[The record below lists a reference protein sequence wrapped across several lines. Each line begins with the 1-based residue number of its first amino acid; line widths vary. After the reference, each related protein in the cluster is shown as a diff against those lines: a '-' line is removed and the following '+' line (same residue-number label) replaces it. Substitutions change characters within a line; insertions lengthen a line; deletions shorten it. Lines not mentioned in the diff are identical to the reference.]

1 MVVADLRGT
10 DISNGTSSD
19 TRKPERRARTGHTL
33 RAGEI
38 STTPPKCIGTF
49 SKHRGRVSRGTSSAS
64 ATIRHVAAIKGK
76 FRIGGILWR
85 FPRSAPKLFPRPRK
99 YSHISALFCRDGP
112 SPETQHRSAL
122 TKRSCNAVFSF
133 LQTPRRGAKLSLSVK
148 ADRASLFPKLSRPR
162 R

>member
-85 FPRSAPKLFPRPRK
+85 FHAPLPSFSHVPVSTLIYQRCFVAMDRHPKPNIVRRLLKDPVMPCSPSCRLRAAERS
-99 YSHISALFCRDGP
+99 
-112 SPETQHRSAL
+112 
-122 TKRSCNAVFSF
+122 
-133 LQTPRRGAKLSLSVK
+133 SLSVK